1 MKRLAPALLLLAAA
15 CCAEAPVSD
24 GPASAAGSPAPPA
37 PVEVVRF
44 EDLDAR
50 LAELRGEGTLLNFW
64 ALWCAPCVE
73 ELPELVEV
81 ARAHEARG
89 GRLVTISYDLM
100 VPGADAAAAPGKVRA
115 FLDRKGW
122 DFPVLILDDVD
133 YARIDERFALEG
145 GVPVTLALDAAG
157 EVVDAEHGQAGRAR
171 FEALMRAALAD

>member
-1 MKRLAPALLLLAAA
+1 MKRFTPALLLLAAA
-15 CCAEAPVSD
+15 CYAEAPTSE
-24 GPASAAGSPAPPA
+24 GPASADEAPTA

-81 ARAHEARG
+81 AEAHREAG

-100 VPGADAAAAPGKVRA
+100 VPGSDAAEAPGRVRA

-122 DFPVLILDDVD
+122 DFPVLILDDAD
-133 YARIDERFALEG
+133 YSRIDERFALEG
-145 GVPVTLALDAAG
+145 GVPVTLALDAEG
-157 EVVDAEHGQAGRAR
+157 VVVDAEHGQAGRER
-171 FEALMRAALAD
+171 FAELMGAALGR